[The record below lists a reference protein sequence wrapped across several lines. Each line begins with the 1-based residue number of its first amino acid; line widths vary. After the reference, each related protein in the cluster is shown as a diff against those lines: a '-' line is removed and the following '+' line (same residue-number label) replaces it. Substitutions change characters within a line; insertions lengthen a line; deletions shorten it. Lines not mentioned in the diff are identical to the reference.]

1 VVSRLGAAAALCNRC
16 LAFGVDLDKVG
27 PEMADD
33 LGEVCNMV
41 AGNFNNKIAGLAEGC
56 MLSPPPAITGSDDDL
71 QSLSS
76 SPVLEL
82 RLWFEDLPVVIS
94 VFLGRFKTRSAP
106 SQSRSGE
113 SREQTPTP
121 GAAGSGCNRP

>member
-1 VVSRLGAAAALCNRC
+1 MVSRRGAASALRKRC
-16 LAFGVDLDKVG
+16 LAFGADLDKVG

-33 LGEVCNMV
+33 LGEVRNMV
-41 AGNFNNKIAGLAEGC
+41 AGNFKNKIAGLAEGC
-56 MLSPPPAITGSDDDL
+56 MLPPPPAITGSDDDL

-106 SQSRSGE
+106 IQSRSGE
-113 SREQTPTP
+113 SREQAPP
-121 GAAGSGCNRP
+121 GAAGSGCNRL

>member
-1 VVSRLGAAAALCNRC
+1 
-16 LAFGVDLDKVG
+16 
-27 PEMADD
+27 MADD

-41 AGNFNNKIAGLAEGC
+41 AGNFKNKIAGLAEGC
-56 MLSPPPAITGSDDDL
+56 MLPPPPAITRSDDDL

-106 SQSRSGE
+106 IQSRSGE
-113 SREQTPTP
+113 SREQAPTP
-121 GAAGSGCNRP
+121 GAAGSGCNRL